1 MIGDDLSACFQV
13 KLGHNDRGSVEI
25 RFKIMTQLSGL
36 ADLFVLVPNLRVPK
50 LGARALFFFGKIGI
64 EPWQHYGEL
73 MDGLLTK
80 IRTPQ
85 PSESFLV
92 DMHVADILMFSHGKK
107 HFKRIF
113 RPVFRGG
120 GVFVVGLRGKG
131 SARI

>member
-13 KLGHNDRGSVEI
+13 KLGHNGCGFVGI

-36 ADLFVLVPNLRVPK
+36 ADLFVLIPNLRVPK
-50 LGARALFFFGKIGI
+50 LGARALFGGGGIGI

-73 MDGLLTK
+73 MHSLVTK

-85 PSESFLV
+85 PSESFWV
-92 DMHVADILMFSHGKK
+92 DVHVADILVFFHDNK